1 MPDQVDWRS
10 MEREASP
17 GRAVGRL
24 LRDQRLARELAIDDV
39 AARLRI
45 RSRYI
50 EAIEQGRF
58 DQLPGAAYIPAFLRA
73 YANFIGLDADKVMT
87 AYQLSGPVPIA
98 RPVTLPADF
107 PLVEKRAPLGLAVLT
122 VLLVI
127 GAGYAVWHYLPRQQ
141 MIVSEK
147 VPPVPDRLM
156 ATPAPAPQ
164 PAAPAV
170 DKPATPP
177 AQTQEATT
185 TTSPAPT
192 ASAPAAPTAT
202 ASVPAAVAPAAAPTT
217 SAAAAASEVWPA
229 PKQETQAAAPAVPP
243 AVVVT
248 PPPAPPVMMP
258 MPGIGQAQAAQA
270 PAPAP
275 APVAPQPATQ
285 EATAPPAAPVA
296 TPPMQ
301 SDTKVYARSNS
312 WIELRGPAG
321 DVLTQTYVRA
331 GESYTVPAGISYRI
345 INAR

>member
-1 MPDQVDWRS
+1 

-24 LRDQRLARELAIDDV
+24 LRDQRLARELAIEDV

-73 YANFIGLDADKVMT
+73 YANYIGLDADKVMT
-87 AYQLSGPVPIA
+87 AYQLSGPVPIT

-107 PLVEKRAPLGLAVLT
+107 PRVEKRAPLGLAVLT
-122 VLLVI
+122 VLLVV

-164 PAAPAV
+164 PVAPAA

-177 AQTQEATT
+177 VQTQEANTPTT
-185 TTSPAPT
+185 PT
-192 ASAPAAPTAT
+192 PAAPTST
-202 ASVPAAVAPAAAPTT
+202 ASFPAPATT
-217 SAAAAASEVWPA
+217 PASPSTTPAAAAASEVWPA
-229 PKQETQAAAPAVPP
+229 PKQETQAASPATPP

-248 PPPAPPVMMP
+248 PPPPPPPLVMP

-275 APVAPQPATQ
+275 VAQQPATPATQ
-285 EATAPPAAPVA
+285 EATAPPAAPVT
-296 TPPMQ
+296 TPAS

-331 GESYTVPAGISYRI
+331 GESYTVPAGISYRLI
-345 INAR
+345 DAR

>member
-10 MEREASP
+10 MERDTSP

-24 LRDQRLARELAIDDV
+24 LRDQRLARELAINDV
-39 AARLRI
+39 ASRLRI
-45 RSRYI
+45 RSRYL

-73 YANFIGLDADKVMT
+73 YANHIGLDADKVMT

-107 PLVEKRAPLGLAVLT
+107 PLVEKRAPIGLALLT
-122 VLLVI
+122 ILLVI

-141 MIVSEK
+141 MTVSEK

-156 ATPAPAPQ
+156 ATPSPAPQ
-164 PAAPAV
+164 PAAAPAV
-170 DKPATPP
+170 DKATPPTTQEANVPVPPAPVAAVPAAPASAAATPAAPAATPP
-177 AQTQEATT
+177 A
-185 TTSPAPT
+185 
-192 ASAPAAPTAT
+192 SAPSP
-202 ASVPAAVAPAAAPTT
+202 
-217 SAAAAASEVWPA
+217 AAAAAAEVWPA
-229 PKQETQAAAPAVPP
+229 PKQETQTAVPAPPP
-243 AVVVT
+243 AVAIT
-248 PPPAPPVMMP
+248 PPPPPPIVMP
-258 MPGIGQAQAAQA
+258 MPGIGQAQAAQV

-275 APVAPQPATQ
+275 ATPPATQ
-285 EATAPPAAPVA
+285 EATAPPTVPAA

-301 SDTKVYARSNS
+301 SDTKVFARTNS

-331 GESYTVPAGISYRI
+331 GESYTVPAGIAYRI
-345 INAR
+345 IDAR